1 MKKIKENKTELTYG
15 SFLKSAT
22 LLANIGKEQ
31 EIVGHTTTDD
41 IAIKPH
47 RMLTDE
53 ELYNACEGRTAHKG
67 ARHGLTLNGKLARLA
82 EQDKI
87 LLEKMKSGA
96 AHEEIFNGDGFT
108 PVVNKKKVK
117 KKAKSADDL
126 LAKPTTFVEKLETEK
141 IVDDNDYLLKKSKKR
156 DKKDQERAEML
167 IKEIRTIA
175 LTDKL
180 GDEEMPEDFF
190 SEKVQKKLAKAERK
204 RILKS
209 LDHKQLSDIVDNK
222 LHEEVAKNK
231 KKSKKRKHIEEN
243 TEM

>member
-1 MKKIKENKTELTYG
+1 M
-15 SFLKSAT
+15 KSAT
-22 LLANIGKEQ
+22 LLANIGREQ

-41 IAIKPH
+41 IAIRPH

-67 ARHGLTLNGKLARLA
+67 ARHGLNLNGKLARLA
-82 EQDKI
+82 EQDRI
-87 LLEKMKSGA
+87 LLEKMKGGA

-141 IVDDNDYLLKKSKKR
+141 FIEQSDYVLKKSKKR
-156 DKKDQERAEML
+156 DKKDQERAELL

-175 LTDKL
+175 LTDKIN
-180 GDEEMPEDFF
+180 DDEMPENFLTDRA
-190 SEKVQKKLAKAERK
+190 QKKLEKAERK
-204 RILKS
+204 RIANMM
-209 LDHKQLSDIVDNK
+209 DHKQIRDIVDNQ
-222 LHEEVAKNK
+222 LHEEVARIK
-231 KKSKKRKHIEEN
+231 KKSKKRKHIEE
-243 TEM
+243 TGR